1 MPLKKGKAEKQINFV
16 TQSTLQKVTN
26 MDIKKQAAVEAYV
39 KAFGN
44 VTKAAAAIDMSR
56 KTFYDWLKNDPEFKE
71 AIDEAKPLEYQFD
84 FVEDMF
90 FQLIKE
96 KNTAAIIF
104 YLKTKGKEKGYVEQ
118 TNIHQTIESLPE
130 IILLPPNNAK
140 PAVYDEADVTDI
152 A

>member
-1 MPLKKGKAEKQINFV
+1 MDLKKQI
-16 TQSTLQKVTN
+16 
-26 MDIKKQAAVEAYV
+26 AVDAYV
-39 KAFGN
+39 KSFGII
-44 VTKAAAAIDMSR
+44 TKAAAAAEISR
-56 KTFYDWLKNDPEFKE
+56 QTFYDWLNNDPEFKE
-71 AIDEAKPLEYQFD
+71 AIDNAKPEDYFLD

-90 FQLIKE
+90 LQLIKQG
-96 KNTAAIIF
+96 NTAATIF
-104 YLKTKGKEKGYVEQ
+104 ALKTKGKGRGYVEQ